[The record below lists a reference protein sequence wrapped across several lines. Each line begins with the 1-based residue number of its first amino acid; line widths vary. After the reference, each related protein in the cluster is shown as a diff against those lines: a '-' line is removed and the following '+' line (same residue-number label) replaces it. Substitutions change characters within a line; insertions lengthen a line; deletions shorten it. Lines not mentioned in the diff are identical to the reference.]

1 MFKTIF
7 AQIPLPEDTTMVD
20 AVTEGAATKTIS
32 IVDLLMD
39 PGTLIVVIPLLLM
52 SIFGVYVFLERYF
65 TLQKKGKIDANL
77 LSSVRGFITEG
88 NIQGAGAVCA
98 ADKTVYSNLIAKGIK
113 RIGKPLQDIKT
124 EIDNVAQI
132 ELNTLEKG
140 FPLLAT
146 ISGVAPMLGFLGTV
160 MGMIVT
166 FHAMKVGGQAVKV
179 DELSGG
185 IMQAM
190 VTTVAG
196 LIVGII
202 AYLAY
207 NILSS
212 KAQKIAHNME
222 EVSLSFMDILQEPA
236 K

>member
-1 MFKTIF
+1 MLL
-7 AQIPLPEDTTMVD
+7 QITMPSDSTSVET
-20 AVTEGAATKTIS
+20 AEQVTMKTIS
-32 IVDLLMD
+32 IVDLLSD

-52 SIFGVYVFLERYF
+52 SIVGVYIFLERYF
-65 TLQKKGKIDANL
+65 TINKQGKLNANL
-77 LSSVRGFITEG
+77 LSSVSAQIKQG
-88 NIQGAGAVCA
+88 NLDAAQSACA
-98 ADKTVYSNLIAKGIK
+98 ADNSVYSALISKGIK
-113 RIGKPLQDIKT
+113 RIGKPLGDIKT
-124 EIDNVAQI
+124 EIENVAQI
-132 ELNTLEKG
+132 QLNNLEKS
-140 FPLLAT
+140 FPVLAT

-160 MGMIVT
+160 TGMIVT

-207 NILSS
+207 NILSA
-212 KAQKIAHNME
+212 KTQKVAYKME
-222 EVSLSFMDILQEPA
+222 ETTLAFMDILQEPA
-236 K
+236 